1 MRRAVASVQVSHI
14 TPVVAYP
21 NGDKDSSTVD
31 DEWAVLQVR
40 TLCLTH
46 QVVSQLKRGAA
57 VVIGR

>member
-1 MRRAVASVQVSHI
+1 VQVSHI